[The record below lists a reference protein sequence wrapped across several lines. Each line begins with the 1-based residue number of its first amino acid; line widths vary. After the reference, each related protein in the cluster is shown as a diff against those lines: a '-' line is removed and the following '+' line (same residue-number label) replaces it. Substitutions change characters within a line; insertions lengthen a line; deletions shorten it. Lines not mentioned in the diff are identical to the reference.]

1 MDGSSKTFEDQ
12 ISQVA
17 ENYFHD
23 LFTLENPTDMESVL
37 DVVEKQFTTEMNNS
51 LLQSYAAEEVK

>member
-17 ENYFHD
+17 ENDFHD